1 MYSVGLSQ
9 GFQWLRYL
17 FIQAVAGRG
26 GLLVKG
32 GGGGVARRH
41 PLRQQK
47 VAREKR
53 TASSDGSILGGVSVV
68 RATRPV
74 R

>member
-17 FIQAVAGRG
+17 LIQAAAGRG
-26 GLLVKG
+26 VPAGEW